1 MKEEKMEQHEITLL
15 LAKYNQAKSDYE
27 EVIHRAENK
36 RTAGQI
42 IRAEERY
49 KCLQEVC
56 ANLGIVN

>member
-1 MKEEKMEQHEITLL
+1 MEQRKVSLL
-15 LAKYNQAKSDYE
+15 LAKYDDAKSNYD

-49 KCLQEVC
+49 KCLKEVC
-56 ANLGIVN
+56 EDLGISN

>member
-1 MKEEKMEQHEITLL
+1 MEQSKVSLL
-15 LAKYNQAKSDYE
+15 IAKCDEAKSNYD

-49 KCLQEVC
+49 KCLKEVC
-56 ANLGIVN
+56 EDLGISN